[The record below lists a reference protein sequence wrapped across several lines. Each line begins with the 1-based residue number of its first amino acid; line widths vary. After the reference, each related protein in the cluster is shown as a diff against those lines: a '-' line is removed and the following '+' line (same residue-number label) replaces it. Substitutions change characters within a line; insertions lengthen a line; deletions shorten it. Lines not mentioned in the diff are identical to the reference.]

1 MLRRRQLGKDGVVV
15 HVAPERW
22 DSMCK
27 GPETSTDQECLRTR
41 RKAGH
46 GDSVSWGI
54 GLREHERRMK
64 AVCPSGCDEEFG
76 ILILIG

>member
-1 MLRRRQLGKDGVVV
+1 MGWVV

-54 GLREHERRMK
+54 GLREHMRE
-64 AVCPSGCDEEFG
+64 G
-76 ILILIG
+76 